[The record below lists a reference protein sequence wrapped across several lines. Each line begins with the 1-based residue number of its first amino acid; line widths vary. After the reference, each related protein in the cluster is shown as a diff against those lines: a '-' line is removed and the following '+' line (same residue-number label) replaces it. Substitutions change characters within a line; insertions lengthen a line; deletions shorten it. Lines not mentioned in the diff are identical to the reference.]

1 LSPSVEI
8 CFAPTL
14 FPYRLTQG
22 DCIIVIS
29 DILRASTSVC
39 AALDNG
45 VKEIIPVADV
55 EAAREMKKKGYIVAS
70 ERDGSKLD
78 FADFGNSPF
87 SFLQPELKGK
97 TIVYCTTNGT
107 QAIDTARGHGTI
119 VIGSFLN
126 LFALAQWIAGKEE
139 NVVILCSGWKGKFSL
154 EDSVFAGA
162 LAQKLLDNYDFI
174 AEDDSA
180 KAALDLWQSAQPD
193 LLRYIE
199 KASHRYRLK
208 KLGLDDILEYTFT
221 LDSTNVIPV
230 LEGDRITNA
239 APGN

>member
-1 LSPSVEI
+1 M
-8 CFAPTL
+8 
-14 FPYRLTQG
+14 
-22 DCIIVIS
+22 IS

-45 VKEIIPVADV
+45 VEAIIPVADIEV
-55 EAAREMKKKGYIVAS
+55 AREMKGRGYIVAS

-107 QAIDTARGHGTI
+107 QAIDTAKDHGTI

-126 LFALAQWIAGKEE
+126 LSALAGWLALKQE

-162 LAQKLLDNYDFI
+162 LAQKLIDLHGLVT
-174 AEDDSA
+174 EDDSVA
-180 KAALDLWQSAQPD
+180 AALDLWNEAQPD
-193 LLRYIE
+193 LLKYMQ
-199 KASHRYRLK
+199 KASHRLRLRR
-208 KLGLDDILEYTFT
+208 LGLDDILEYTFT
-221 LDSTNVIPV
+221 LDSTRVIPV
-230 LEGDRITNA
+230 LIGDRITNA
-239 APGN
+239 AIDR